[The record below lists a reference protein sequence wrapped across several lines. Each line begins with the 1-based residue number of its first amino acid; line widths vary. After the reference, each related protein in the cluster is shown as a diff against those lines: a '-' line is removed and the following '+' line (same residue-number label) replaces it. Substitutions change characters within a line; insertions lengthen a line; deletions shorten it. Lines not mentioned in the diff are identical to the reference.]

1 MERFNQRQGFLVS
14 ATIHLMILTMLS
26 AHKPAGPKPFEA
38 ETLPEELRNA
48 RRVILPPPEVLRQL
62 LPKTMQPRPAPP
74 PAARPPVAPTPPPE
88 PRADAKDRISIG
100 PPSDER
106 AKVLELRREDDLTKT
121 PKGLPNAV
129 PSAAPSAPSKPVT
142 IDGARPAAPE
152 RVGTEGPLLTP
163 GTGPGATAR
172 GEDGSRVRPGDSDR
186 GPSIA
191 NTLRDLEQRWQQ
203 TGPRGLANGTGQQM
217 GPLYFDPEGAD
228 FTVWINH
235 FKNEVYRNWIVPQ
248 AAMLGFGGHV
258 DIVFTVHRDG
268 RLSDLKMLKSS
279 GTISLDKAAMNS
291 LLGSRLLGL
300 PSDYG
305 PQSVTMQVTFFYNE
319 GPQGS

>member
-38 ETLPEELRNA
+38 ETLPEEIRNA

-62 LPKTMQPRPAPP
+62 LPRTMQPPPPRPAGPP
-74 PAARPPVAPTPPPE
+74 RDASPPPE
-88 PRADAKDRISIG
+88 PQAKAKDRISIG

-129 PSAAPSAPSKPVT
+129 PSAAPSAPPRPVT

-152 RVGTEGPLLTP
+152 RPGTEGPLLPP
-163 GTGPGATAR
+163 GTGPDATAR
-172 GEDGSRVRPGDSDR
+172 GEDGSRLRPGDPDR

-191 NTLRDLEQRWQQ
+191 STLRDLEQRWQQ
-203 TGPRGLANGTGQQM
+203 TGPRGLPTGTGQQM

-228 FTVWINH
+228 FTVWVNH

-268 RLSDLKMLKSS
+268 RLTGLKMLKSS
-279 GTISLDKAAMNS
+279 GTASLDKAAMNS
-291 LLGSRLLGL
+291 LLGSRLLAL
-300 PSDYG
+300 PPDYG
-305 PQSVTMQVTFFYNE
+305 PPSVTMQVTFFYNE

>member
-26 AHKPAGPKPFEA
+26 AHKPAGPTPFEA
-38 ETLPEELRNA
+38 ETLPEEIRNA
-48 RRVILPPPEVLRQL
+48 RRVVLPPPEVLRQL
-62 LPKTMQPRPAPP
+62 LPKTMQPPP
-74 PAARPPVAPTPPPE
+74 PQPAVTPRASPLPE
-88 PRADAKDRISIG
+88 PQAKAKDRISIG

-106 AKVLELRREDDLTKT
+106 SKVLELRREDDLTKT

-129 PSAAPSAPSKPVT
+129 PSAAPSAPPKPVT
-142 IDGARPAAPE
+142 IDGARPAVPE
-152 RVGTEGPLLTP
+152 RPGTEGPLLPP
-163 GTGPGATAR
+163 GTGSGATAR
-172 GEDGSRVRPGDSDR
+172 GEDGSRLHPGEADR

-203 TGPRGLANGTGQQM
+203 TGPRGLPNGTGQQM

-228 FTVWINH
+228 FTVWVNH

-268 RLSDLKMLKSS
+268 RLSGLKMLKSS
-279 GTISLDKAAMNS
+279 GTASLDKAAMNS
-291 LLGSRLLGL
+291 LLGSRLLAL

-305 PQSVTMQVTFFYNE
+305 PPSVTMQVTFFYNE

>member
-1 MERFNQRQGFLVS
+1 VERFNQRQGFLVS
-14 ATIHLMILTMLS
+14 ATIHLMILTILS
-26 AHKPAGPKPFEA
+26 GHKPAGPKPFEG
-38 ETLPEELRNA
+38 ETLPEEIRNA
-48 RRVILPPPEVLRQL
+48 RRVTLPPPEVLRQL
-62 LPKTMQPRPAPP
+62 LPKTMQPAPAQPAVPP
-74 PAARPPVAPTPPPE
+74 QAAPPTPPPE
-88 PRADAKDRISIG
+88 PQVKAKDRVSIG

-121 PKGLPNAV
+121 PKGLPDAV
-129 PSAAPSAPSKPVT
+129 PSAALSAPPKAVT

-152 RVGTEGPLLTP
+152 RPGTEGPLLP
-163 GTGPGATAR
+163 PATGPGPLAR
-172 GEDGSRVRPGDSDR
+172 GEDGSRLRPGDTDR
-186 GPSIA
+186 GPTIA

-203 TGPRGLANGTGQQM
+203 TGPRGLPAGTGQQM

-228 FTVWINH
+228 FTVWVNH

-268 RLSDLKMLKSS
+268 RLTDLKMLKSS
-279 GTISLDKAAMNS
+279 GTASLDKAAMNS
-291 LLGSRLLGL
+291 LLGSRLLAL

-305 PQSVTMQVTFFYNE
+305 PRSVTMQVTFFYNE

>member
-1 MERFNQRQGFLVS
+1 VERFNQRQGFLVS

-26 AHKPAGPKPFEA
+26 AHKPVGPQTPAPEV
-38 ETLPEELRNA
+38 LPEELRNA
-48 RRVILPPPEVLRQL
+48 RRVVRPPPQGLPPRRPQS
-62 LPKTMQPRPAPP
+62 QPPRPAVPPPTLQPAPP
-74 PAARPPVAPTPPPE
+74 PEPPRPN
-88 PRADAKDRISIG
+88 AKDRISIG

-129 PSAAPSAPSKPVT
+129 PSAAPSAPPKPVT
-142 IDGARPAAPE
+142 IDGVRAAAPE
-152 RVGTEGPLLTP
+152 RPGTEAPLLDP
-163 GTGPGATAR
+163 GSGPGAMGR
-172 GEDGSRVRPGDSDR
+172 GEDGSRGRPGDPDV

-191 NTLRDLEQRWQQ
+191 STLRDLEQRWQQ
-203 TGPRGLANGTGQQM
+203 TGPRGLSSGTGQQM
-217 GPLYFDPEGAD
+217 GPLFFDPEGAD

-248 AAMLGFGGHV
+248 SAMLGFGGHV
-258 DIVFTVHRDG
+258 DIVFTVTRNG

-279 GTISLDKAAMNS
+279 GTASLDKAAMNS
-291 LLGSRLLGL
+291 LLGSRLLAL

-305 PQSVTMQVTFFYNE
+305 PASVTMQVTFFYNE